1 MTDGPWKVDQLTFWS
16 EELPASPS
24 ASPDSGKDWMTRV
37 VSSPSS
43 MSDWLNDY
51 ARAGSS
57 GKTSLESCR
66 AEEDKTLLLSSLVCL
81 VETFSHLTPVGK
93 ILESLNLPQSAM
105 YGQSCL
111 TPTGDCNHGLCSYE
125 DNRIGDCPPLS
136 CPECLMNALMK
147 SRVFMASHG
156 GCWTLNT
163 SEWPSAAAVCSLSDT
178 LETGAVPQRFF
189 LSAKACAG
197 ILRRAEKRGKALP
210 QMLHQALSQVAEGAR
225 EQETP
230 EDKTQ

>member
-1 MTDGPWKVDQLTFWS
+1 MTDGLWKVNQLTFWS

-24 ASPDSGKDWMTRV
+24 ASPDSGEDWMTRV
-37 VSSPSS
+37 VSSPLS

-57 GKTSLESCR
+57 GKMCLESCR
-66 AEEDKTLLLSSLVCL
+66 AKEDEILLLSSLACL

-111 TPTGDCNHGLCSYE
+111 RPTGDCNHGLCSYE
-125 DNRIGDCPPLS
+125 DNRIGVCPPLS
-136 CPECLMNALMK
+136 CPECLMNALMN

-197 ILRRAEKRGKALP
+197 ILRRSEKRGKELPPAL
-210 QMLHQALSQVAEGAR
+210 QLALLSVAQATTE
-225 EQETP
+225 
-230 EDKTQ
+230 